1 MTPRLLLR
9 AIIEPALSLLDK
21 SLDTPAAR
29 AMMLAI
35 AQQESGL
42 SARVQILD
50 AGKPWWQSRPGPAH
64 GLWQFERGGAV
75 VAVMGNTRAKAII
88 DPVLAQFCYPFN
100 AAVIHDAITHN
111 DLLAAVFARAL
122 LYSAPW
128 PLPGE
133 QAPDEGWRQYL
144 WAWKPG
150 KPHESTWAR
159 NYRIAWEAA
168 RGD

>member
-1 MTPRLLLR
+1 MTPRLLLH

-64 GLWQFERGGAV
+64 GWWQFERGGGIT
-75 VAVMGNTRAKAII
+75 AVMSNAKTKAIV
-88 DPVLAQFCYPFN
+88 DPVITQFCYPFD
-100 AAVIHDAITHN
+100 AAIIHDAITHN

-133 QAPDEGWRQYL
+133 HAPVEGWRQYL
-144 WAWKPG
+144 WAWRPG

-159 NYRIAWEAA
+159 NYRIAWEACN
-168 RGD
+168 GG